1 MGALNIWG
9 EIENAKM
16 KLLL

>member
-9 EIENAKM
+9 KVENAKM